1 MKKKKLFNNY
11 DFEFDKNEKKILTT
25 FANQILKQMEGN
37 SQYFREVKVFNS
49 IIEKLN
55 SGQEKIRFTKE
66 EKTKLELQLKENAK
80 ILKKQLD
87 KSHFIKKWLVKS
99 MLNQYNSIIN
109 KHFS

>member
-11 DFEFDKNEKKILTT
+11 NFEFDKNERKLLTT
-25 FANQILKQMEGN
+25 FSNQILKQMEGN
-37 SQYFREVKVFNS
+37 SQYFREIRTFNS

-55 SGQEKIRFTKE
+55 SDDEKIRLTKE
-66 EKTKLELQLKENAK
+66 EKNKLELQLKENVK
-80 ILKKQLD
+80 ILEKQLS

-99 MLNQYNSIIN
+99 MLNQYKTILS